1 MFDQEGGSAAQG
13 REAGAAS
20 FEEDGDGGGNPT
32 TASGAFES
40 DIEPVVFDNPLED
53 KQVQKRPTGSTSE
66 QWELDKQKVAAAN
79 ATDAEAVRQKPVGPI
94 AVGGGLLAVVVVV
107 VVLMFSG
114 AFDNYV
120 ECASMTH
127 VDGTSTLG
135 AAYDTQDCLE
145 VVPGGSCSVKCASG
159 YESSGSRTKATFV
172 CPEYNEDPDA
182 QPVGVLH
189 VRRHPLRVCSVSS
202 RRCTCTCACACACA
216 CTCTHH

>member
-1 MFDQEGGSAAQG
+1 
-13 REAGAAS
+13 
-20 FEEDGDGGGNPT
+20 
-32 TASGAFES
+32 
-40 DIEPVVFDNPLED
+40 VVFDNPLED

-172 CPEYNEDPDA
+172 CPESNEDPDA

-202 RRCTCTCACACACA
+202 RRCTCTCTCACACA